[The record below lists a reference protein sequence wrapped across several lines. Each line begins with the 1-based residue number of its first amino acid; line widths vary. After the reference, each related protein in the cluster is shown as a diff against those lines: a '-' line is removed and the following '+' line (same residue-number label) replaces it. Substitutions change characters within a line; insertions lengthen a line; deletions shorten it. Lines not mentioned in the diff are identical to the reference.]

1 MEYQQPGQ
9 MRLFGVEEELLLVDA
24 RTFKPS
30 PAAQFALAGQPLPG
44 ATSALELEVQL
55 EQIEAVNAPCLS
67 MNEVLAA
74 IVQGRTLADTAAR
87 NVGARAVAL
96 ATCPSAVTPH
106 LVPTARYLAMKSGF
120 GRTLREQLTCGFHV
134 HVEVASAEEGVGIL
148 DRIRIW
154 LPVLLALSAN
164 SPFWSG
170 TDSEYASYRHQLWN
184 RWPTSGP
191 CEIFGSA
198 TAYRR
203 EVSRLLETGVPLD
216 EGMIY
221 FDARLSRNHPTV
233 EVRIADVCLAPEH
246 AATIATLVR
255 ALVETAA
262 REWLAGRRPHPVP
275 ASQLRLANWKAS
287 KCGVEQD
294 LVDPRTNRPRDAAV
308 VLDELLEHV
317 APVLAE
323 TGEETAVAALVG
335 RIISDGTG
343 ATAQRRAAAERRA
356 DALQPAGPA
365 GGVLAA
371 VVADAVERTHG
382 LETGLCAPQ
391 GAARSGSMPRPL
403 AR

>member
-30 PAAQFALAGQPLPG
+30 PAAQFALARQPGPS
-44 ATSALELEVQL
+44 ATSTLELEVQQ
-55 EQIEAVNAPCLS
+55 EQIEAVNAPCTS
-67 MNEVLAA
+67 MEEVLAA
-74 IVQGRTLADTAAR
+74 LVRGRTLTDTAAR

-96 ATCPSAVTPH
+96 ATCPSSVSPH
-106 LVPTARYLAMKSGF
+106 LVPTARYLAMQSGF
-120 GRTLREQLTCGFHV
+120 GRTMREQLTCGFHV
-134 HVEVASAEEGVGIL
+134 HVEVASADEGVGIL

-170 TDSEYASYRHQLWN
+170 TDSDYASYRHQLWN

-198 TAYRR
+198 AAYRQ

-262 REWLAGRRPHPVP
+262 REWLAGRRPPPVP

-287 KCGVEQD
+287 KCGVEQA
-294 LVDPRTNRPRDAAV
+294 LVHPRTNRPRDAAV
-308 VLDELLEHV
+308 VIDELLEHV
-317 APVLAE
+317 GPVLAE
-323 TGEETAVAALVG
+323 TGEKTAVATMVG
-335 RIISDGTG
+335 RIITGGSG
-343 ATAQRRAAAERRA
+343 ATAQRRAAAESGAGTLRA
-356 DALQPAGPA
+356 AGPA

-371 VVADAVERTHG
+371 VVADAVERTHRLEAG
-382 LETGLCAPQ
+382 LSARD
-391 GAARSGSMPRPL
+391 GAARGGSAARPL
-403 AR
+403 VR